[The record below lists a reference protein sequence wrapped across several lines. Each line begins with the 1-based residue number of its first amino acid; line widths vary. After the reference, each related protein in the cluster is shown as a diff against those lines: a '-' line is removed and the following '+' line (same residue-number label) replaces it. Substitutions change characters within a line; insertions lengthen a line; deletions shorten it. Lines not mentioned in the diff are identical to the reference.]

1 MSDWEMAGGEVDE
14 STVVAASC
22 GGWEDGRK
30 GHNDG
35 VFSSAAGEPGR

>member
-1 MSDWEMAGGEVDE
+1 MAGGEVDE

-30 GHNDG
+30 ADSDG
-35 VFSSAAGEPGR
+35 VFSSEAGEPEGGDE